1 MSFHSESL
9 LKGPQVG
16 EMGMQI
22 DGQTAL
28 VGVIGWPVAH
38 SLSPLM
44 HNTVFAHL
52 GLNWC
57 YVPLPVDPRDLKRA
71 VAGLVVAGFRGFNV
85 TVPHKQAVFALV
97 DTLTPEARAVGAVN
111 TVAVK
116 RDAAGCISLEGHN
129 TDVAGFIGDLR
140 SAGFQPGDDVRAMVI
155 GAGGAARAV
164 VFGLLH
170 AGVRDLLLVNR
181 TLTRAHSL
189 AQEMCERFPAARLEV
204 RAWSADIIV
213 ESADRV
219 DLLVN
224 TTTLGMWP
232 DVEGSPWPS
241 GHPIPQNLTVY
252 DLVYNPLETSL
263 LHTARTSGARAI
275 SGIGMLARQGALALA
290 RWVPGPVDI
299 DAVAALMKKACV
311 AQLSHREATVCAHHR
326 RAAS

>member
-9 LKGPQVG
+9 LKRPQVG
-16 EMGMQI
+16 GIGMQI

-28 VGVIGWPVAH
+28 VGVMGWPVAH

-44 HNTVFAHL
+44 HNTVFTHL

-71 VAGLVVAGFRGFNV
+71 VAGLVAAGFRGFNV
-85 TVPHKQAVFALV
+85 TVPHKQAIFALV

-111 TVAVK
+111 TVIVK
-116 RDAAGCISLEGHN
+116 RDAAGCVYLEGHN

-140 SAGFQPGDDVRAMVI
+140 SAGFEPGGDVRALVV

-181 TLTRAHSL
+181 TPSRAHGL
-189 AQEMCERFPAARLEV
+189 AREISERFPAARLQV
-204 RAWSADIIV
+204 RSWTEDIIV

-224 TTTLGMWP
+224 ATTLGMWP
-232 DVEGSPWPS
+232 NLEGSPWPE
-241 GHPIPQNLTVY
+241 GVPVPQNLTVY
-252 DLVYNPLETSL
+252 DLVYNPLETAL
-263 LHTARTSGARAI
+263 LRTARASGARAI

-290 RWVPGPVDI
+290 RWVSLPVDI
-299 DAVAALMKKACV
+299 DVVTALMRGVCV
-311 AQLSHREATVCAHHR
+311 ARLGHRGEVAVDP
-326 RAAS
+326 SL